1 MQTCIVIGFKHSH
14 IRVSLYIE
22 VEFHLIYNLNPIE
35 IKIFNLINVF
45 VAIP

>member
-1 MQTCIVIGFKHSH
+1 MHTYVVIGFMYSH

-45 VAIP
+45 VAIS